1 MTFDDA
7 PTIQIPRLLG
17 DSLLAAEVSANN
29 KLSRLDLVYV
39 YDVSTRKP
47 KVMTV
52 REFGEA
58 LGVTF
63 TGTP

>member
-63 TGTP
+63 T

>member
-1 MTFDDA
+1 MTLDDA

-17 DSLLAAEVSANN
+17 DTLISAEVTANN

-39 YDVSTRKP
+39 YDVSTRQP

-58 LGVTF
+58 LGLSF
-63 TGTP
+63 T

>member
-1 MTFDDA
+1 MTLEDA

-17 DSLLAAEVSANN
+17 DSLLSAEVTANN
-29 KLSRLDLVYV
+29 KVSRTDLVYV

-52 REFGEA
+52 QEFGEA
-58 LGVTF
+58 LGATF
-63 TGTP
+63 T